1 MTAALLDRL
10 TKVYCRQAFDGALL
24 WVTLDA
30 PPGNVLDAEMIA
42 SLRRVVAEARQ
53 LPRLRLLAFVGAG
66 KHFSYGASV
75 EEHRPEQVREMLGAF
90 HALFRDLID
99 ADLPTAA
106 CVRGRCLGGG
116 LELAAFC
123 DRVVVEAGAAL
134 GQPEIKL
141 GVFAPVGSL
150 VLPWRCGAA
159 GGELLLTGRTVDA
172 EEAGALR
179 LADQVCGAGEG
190 VQAIERWTQEHLL
203 PLSPSSLRLARRA
216 ARLEIHH
223 RLRDG
228 LAEVERLYLDDLM
241 TTPDAREGIAAF
253 LAKRPPI
260 WSGA

>member
-1 MTAALLDRL
+1 MSALLQDRSA
-10 TKVYCRQAFDGALL
+10 KVSCRPALDGALL

-30 PPGNVLDAEMIA
+30 PPGNILDGEMIA
-42 SLRRVVAEARQ
+42 SLRRVVADARSS
-53 LPRLRLLAFVGAG
+53 PRLRLLAFVGAG
-66 KHFSYGASV
+66 RHFSYGASV
-75 EEHRPEQVREMLGAF
+75 EEHRPGRVQGMLKAF
-90 HALFRDLID
+90 HALIRDLMD
-99 ADLPTAA
+99 ADLPMAA

-123 DRVVVEAGAAL
+123 DRVVVEAGAML

-159 GGELLLTGRTVDA
+159 GGDLLLTGRTVDA
-172 EEAGALR
+172 DEAAALG
-179 LADQVCGAGEG
+179 LADQACASGEG
-190 VQAIERWTQEHLL
+190 EERIERWARQHLL

-216 ARLEIHH
+216 SRLEIHG

-228 LAEVERLYLDDLM
+228 LAEVERMYLDELM
-241 TTPDAREGIAAF
+241 TTRDATEGIEAF
-253 LAKRPPI
+253 LAKRPPV

>member
-1 MTAALLDRL
+1 
-10 TKVYCRQAFDGALL
+10 
-24 WVTLDA
+24 
-30 PPGNVLDAEMIA
+30 
-42 SLRRVVAEARQ
+42 
-53 LPRLRLLAFVGAG
+53 
-66 KHFSYGASV
+66 
-75 EEHRPEQVREMLGAF
+75 MLKAF
-90 HALFRDLID
+90 HALFLDLMD

-123 DRVVVEAGAAL
+123 DRVVVEAGATL

-159 GGELLLTGRTVDA
+159 GGDLLLTGRTVDA
-172 EEAGALR
+172 DEAAVLG
-179 LADQVCGAGEG
+179 LADQVCATGEG
-190 VQAIERWTQEHLL
+190 EERIERWARQHLL

-216 ARLEIHH
+216 SRLEIHG

-228 LAEVERLYLDDLM
+228 LAEVERIYLEELM
-241 TTPDAREGIAAF
+241 TTRDATEGIEAF
-253 LAKRPPI
+253 LAKRPPV